1 MTKLLLKLF
10 VKNNENIGDVK
21 VRSAYGFLS
30 GMVGIVCNFLLSLF
44 KIAVGLI
51 IGSISVMADGL
62 NNLSDMGSS
71 VVTMVGFKMAAKP
84 ADKDHPFGHG
94 RMEYLSAFIVAMLI
108 LLVGFELIKSSVESL
123 IAKDT
128 APQYPLMVY
137 IVLGISVIIKLWLFL
152 FNKKL
157 GKILSSDTLFATAQD
172 SRNDAIATVVIILSA
187 ICSRFVPAYINLDA
201 IMGVLVGLFI
211 IYSGIG
217 AAKETVDKLLG
228 QPPEESL
235 VNELEK
241 TILSFSDFS
250 AIHDLIVHNYGPGR
264 CLASVHVEV
273 SQNID
278 IVHCHEQ
285 VDLCEKLVEEKL
297 GVLLTIHSDP
307 IDIDNEEVNSIRKLL
322 GEKVKFIDQNVTIHD
337 FRMTP
342 FGNER
347 TNLIF
352 DAVFPSA
359 LKMSEKEFKEK
370 ISALAQEIN
379 PTFVCVITVD
389 RDYMGK

>member
-10 VKNNENIGDVK
+10 VKDNHKINDVK
-21 VRSAYGFLS
+21 VRSAYGTLSGVTGIICNFFLS
-30 GMVGIVCNFLLSLF
+30 LS

-62 NNLSDMGSS
+62 NNLSDMGSGII
-71 VVTMVGFKMAAKP
+71 TMVGFKMAAKP

-94 RMEYLSAFIVAMLI
+94 RMEYLSAFVVAMLI
-108 LLVGFELIKSSVESL
+108 LLVGFELIKSSIEALV
-123 IAKDT
+123 AKEP
-128 APQYPLMVY
+128 APKYPLIVY
-137 IVLGISVIIKLWLFL
+137 VVLGLSVVIKLWLFL

-157 GKILSSDTLFATAQD
+157 GKKISSDALFATAQD
-172 SRNDAIATVVIILSA
+172 SGNDAIATTVIILSA
-187 ICSRFVPAYINLDA
+187 VCSRFVPSYINLDA

-228 QPPEESL
+228 QPPEEEL
-235 VNELEK
+235 INELEK
-241 TILSFSDFS
+241 IILSFSDFS

-285 VDLCEKLVEEKL
+285 VDLCEKLVGEKL

-307 IDIDNEEVNSIRKLL
+307 IDIDNEEVNEIRTALS
-322 GEKVKFIDQNVTIHD
+322 EKVKTIHESVTIHD

-342 FGNER
+342 LAQER

-352 DAVFPSA
+352 DAVLPSG
-359 LKMSEKEFKEK
+359 LQIEEKEFKEK
-370 ISALAQEIN
+370 INSLAREIN
-379 PTFVCVITVD
+379 PTFVCVVTVD
-389 RDYMGK
+389 RDYIGK

>member
-1 MTKLLLKLF
+1 MTKLLVKLF
-10 VKNNENIGDVK
+10 VKNNDNVNDVK
-21 VRSAYGFLS
+21 VRSAYGTLS
-30 GMVGIVCNFLLSLF
+30 GVVGIICNFILSLS
-44 KIAVGLI
+44 KIAVGVI

-62 NNLSDMGSS
+62 NNLSDMGSGLI
-71 VVTMVGFKMAAKP
+71 TMVGFKMAAKP

-94 RMEYLSAFIVAMLI
+94 RMEYLSAFVVAMLI
-108 LLVGFELIKSSVESL
+108 LLVGFELIKSSVEAL
-123 IAKDT
+123 IAGEP
-128 APQYPLMVY
+128 APKYPIIVY
-137 IVLGISVIIKLWLFL
+137 IVLGISVVVKFWLFV

-157 GKILSSDTLFATAQD
+157 GKKLSSDALFATSQD

-187 ICSRFVPAYINLDA
+187 VCSRFVPAYINLDA
-201 IMGVLVGLFI
+201 IMGLLVGLFI

-228 QPPEESL
+228 QPPEEEL
-235 VNELEK
+235 IAELEK
-241 TILSFSDFS
+241 IILSFSDFS

-285 VDLCEKLVEEKL
+285 VDLCEKLIGEKL
-297 GVLLTIHSDP
+297 GILLTIHSDP
-307 IDIDNEEVNSIRKLL
+307 IDVDNEAVNAVRMALS
-322 GEKVKFIDQNVTIHD
+322 EKVKNIHQDVTIHD

-342 FGNER
+342 LANER

-352 DAVFPSA
+352 DAVLPSEA
-359 LKMSEKEFKEK
+359 NIDEKSFKER
-370 ISALAQEIN
+370 INSLAREIN

-389 RDYMGK
+389 KDYIGK

>member
-10 VKNNENIGDVK
+10 VKDNENVGDVK
-21 VRSAYGFLS
+21 VRSAYGSLS
-30 GMVGIVCNFLLSLF
+30 GIVGIVCNFLLSLF

-128 APQYPLMVY
+128 APKYPLMVY
-137 IVLGISVIIKLWLFL
+137 IVLFISVIIKLWLFL

-157 GKILSSDTLFATAQD
+157 GKIIASDALYATAQD
-172 SRNDAIATVVIILSA
+172 SRNDAITTVVIILSA

-228 QPPEESL
+228 QPPEEAL
-235 VNELEK
+235 VDELEK

-278 IVHCHEQ
+278 VVHCHEQ
-285 VDLCEKLVEEKL
+285 VDLCEKLVKEKL

-307 IDIDNEEVNSIRKLL
+307 IDIDNEEVNSIRNIL
-322 GEKVKFIDQNVTIHD
+322 GRKVKLIDENVTIHD

-342 FGNER
+342 LGNER
-347 TNLIF
+347 TNLVF
-352 DAVFPSA
+352 DAVFPST
-359 LKMSEKEFKEK
+359 LKISEKEFKEK

>member
-10 VKNNENIGDVK
+10 VKDNHKINDVK
-21 VRSAYGFLS
+21 VRSAYGTLSGVTGIICNFFLS
-30 GMVGIVCNFLLSLF
+30 LS

-62 NNLSDMGSS
+62 NNLSDMGSGII
-71 VVTMVGFKMAAKP
+71 TMVGFKMAAKP

-94 RMEYLSAFIVAMLI
+94 RMEYLSAFVVAMLI
-108 LLVGFELIKSSVESL
+108 LLVGFELIKSSIEALV
-123 IAKDT
+123 AKEP
-128 APQYPLMVY
+128 APKYPLIVY
-137 IVLGISVIIKLWLFL
+137 VVLGLSVVLKLWLFL

-157 GKILSSDTLFATAQD
+157 GKKISSDALFATAQD
-172 SRNDAIATVVIILSA
+172 SGNDAIATTVIILSA
-187 ICSRFVPAYINLDA
+187 VCSRFVPSYINLDA

-228 QPPEESL
+228 QPPEEEL
-235 VNELEK
+235 INELEK
-241 TILSFSDFS
+241 IILSFSDFS

-278 IVHCHEQ
+278 IVHCHAQ
-285 VDLCEKLVEEKL
+285 VDLCEKLVGEKL

-307 IDIDNEEVNSIRKLL
+307 IDIDNEEVNEIRTALS
-322 GEKVKFIDQNVTIHD
+322 EKVKTIHESVTIHD

-342 FGNER
+342 LAQER

-352 DAVFPSA
+352 DAVLPSG
-359 LKMSEKEFKEK
+359 LQIEEKEFKEK
-370 ISALAQEIN
+370 INSLAREIN
-379 PTFVCVITVD
+379 PTFVCVVTVD
-389 RDYMGK
+389 RDYIGK

>member
-1 MTKLLLKLF
+1 MTRLLLKLF
-10 VKNNENIGDVK
+10 VKDNDRINDVR
-21 VRSAYGFLS
+21 VRSAYGTLSGITGIICNFFLS
-30 GMVGIVCNFLLSLF
+30 LS
-44 KIAVGLI
+44 KIAVGI
-51 IGSISVMADGL
+51 ITGSISVMADGL
-62 NNLSDMGSS
+62 NNLSDMGSGII
-71 VVTMVGFKMAAKP
+71 TMVGFKMAAKP

-94 RMEYLSAFIVAMLI
+94 RMEYLSAFLVAMLI
-108 LLVGFELIKSSVESL
+108 LLVGFELIKSSVEAL
-123 IAKDT
+123 IAKES
-128 APQYPLMVY
+128 APKYPLIVY
-137 IVLGISVIIKLWLFL
+137 IVLGISVAVKLWLFF

-157 GKILSSDTLFATAQD
+157 GKMLSSDALFATSQD
-172 SRNDAIATVVIILSA
+172 SRNDAIATAVIILSA
-187 ICSRFVPAYINLDA
+187 VCSRFVPSYINLDA

-228 QPPEESL
+228 QPPEEEL
-235 VNELEK
+235 INELEK
-241 TILSFSDFS
+241 IILSFSDFS

-264 CLASVHVEV
+264 RLASVHVEV

-285 VDLCEKLVEEKL
+285 IDLCEKMVGEKL
-297 GVLLTIHSDP
+297 GILLTIHSDP
-307 IDIDNEEVNSIRKLL
+307 IDIDNEVVSQIRMALS
-322 GEKVKFIDQNVTIHD
+322 EKVKTIHESVTIHD

-342 FGNER
+342 LAQER

-352 DAVFPSA
+352 DAVLPGT
-359 LKMSEKEFKEK
+359 LKIEEKEFKEK
-370 ISALAQEIN
+370 INSLAREIN

>member
-1 MTKLLLKLF
+1 MTNLLLKLF
-10 VKNNENIGDVK
+10 VKDKDNVNDVK
-21 VRSAYGFLS
+21 VRSKYGTLS
-30 GMVGIVCNFLLSLF
+30 GVVGIICNFLLSLS
-44 KIAVGLI
+44 KIAVGVI

-62 NNLSDMGSS
+62 NNLSDMGSG
-71 VVTMVGFKMAAKP
+71 VITMVGFKMAAKP

-108 LLVGFELIKSSVESL
+108 LLVGFELIKSSVEAL
-123 IAKDT
+123 IAREA
-128 APQYPLMVY
+128 APKYPLLVY
-137 IVLGISVIIKLWLFL
+137 IVLLISVTVKFWLFL
-152 FNKKL
+152 FNRKL
-157 GKILSSDTLFATAQD
+157 GKKLSSDALLATAQD

-187 ICSRFVPAYINLDA
+187 ICSRFMPSFINLDA
-201 IMGVLVGLFI
+201 IMGLLVGLFI

-228 QPPEESL
+228 QPPEQEL
-235 VNELEK
+235 IDELEK
-241 TILSFSDFS
+241 IILSFSDFS

-278 IVHCHEQ
+278 VVHCHEQ
-285 VDLCEKLVEEKL
+285 VDLCEKLVGEKL
-297 GVLLTIHSDP
+297 GILLTIHSDP
-307 IDIDNEEVNSIRKLL
+307 IDVDNEEVGKIRTALS
-322 GEKVKFIDQNVTIHD
+322 EKVKSIHEAVTIHD

-342 FGNER
+342 IANER

-352 DAVFPSA
+352 DAVLPTDA
-359 LKMSEKEFKEK
+359 QIDEKEFKDK
-370 ISALAQEIN
+370 INSLAREIN

-389 RDYMGK
+389 RDYVGK

>member
-1 MTKLLLKLF
+1 MTNLLLKLF
-10 VKNNENIGDVK
+10 IKDKDNVNDVN
-21 VRSAYGFLS
+21 VRSKYGALS
-30 GMVGIVCNFLLSLF
+30 GVVGIICNLLLSLS
-44 KIAVGLI
+44 KIAVGVI

-62 NNLSDMGSS
+62 NNLSDMGSG
-71 VVTMVGFKMAAKP
+71 VITMVGFKMAAKP

-108 LLVGFELIKSSVESL
+108 LLVGFELIKSSVETL
-123 IAKDT
+123 IAKEA
-128 APQYPLMVY
+128 APKYPVLVY
-137 IVLGISVIIKLWLFL
+137 VVLGISVAVKLWLFI
-152 FNKKL
+152 FNRKL
-157 GKILSSDTLFATAQD
+157 GKKLSSDALFATSQD

-187 ICSRFVPAYINLDA
+187 ICSRFTPSFINLDA
-201 IMGVLVGLFI
+201 IMGLLVGLFI

-228 QPPEESL
+228 QPPEEEM

-250 AIHDLIVHNYGPGR
+250 AIHDLIIHNYGPGR

-285 VDLCEKLVEEKL
+285 VDLCEKLVGEKL
-297 GVLLTIHSDP
+297 GILLTIHSDP
-307 IDIDNEEVNSIRKLL
+307 IDIDNDEVNEIRTALS
-322 GEKVKFIDQNVTIHD
+322 EKVKTIHESVTIHD

-342 FGNER
+342 IADER

-352 DAVFPSA
+352 DAVLPA
-359 LKMSEKEFKEK
+359 DAQIDEREFKDK
-370 ISALAQEIN
+370 INSLAREIN

-389 RDYMGK
+389 RNYI

>member
-10 VKNNENIGDVK
+10 VKDNHKINDVK
-21 VRSAYGFLS
+21 VRSAYGTLSGVTGIICNFFLS
-30 GMVGIVCNFLLSLF
+30 LS

-62 NNLSDMGSS
+62 NNLSDMGSGII
-71 VVTMVGFKMAAKP
+71 TMVGFKMAAKP

-94 RMEYLSAFIVAMLI
+94 RMEYLSAFVVAMLI
-108 LLVGFELIKSSVESL
+108 LLVGFELIKSSIEALV
-123 IAKDT
+123 AKEP
-128 APQYPLMVY
+128 APKYPLIVY
-137 IVLGISVIIKLWLFL
+137 VVLGLSVVIKLWLFL

-157 GKILSSDTLFATAQD
+157 GKKISSDALFATAQD
-172 SRNDAIATVVIILSA
+172 SGNDAIATTVIILSA
-187 ICSRFVPAYINLDA
+187 VCSRFVPSYINLDA

-228 QPPEESL
+228 QPPEEEL
-235 VNELEK
+235 INELEK
-241 TILSFSDFS
+241 IILSFSDFS

-285 VDLCEKLVEEKL
+285 IDLCEKLVGEKL
-297 GVLLTIHSDP
+297 GILLTIHSDP
-307 IDIDNEEVNSIRKLL
+307 IDIDNEEVNEIRTALS
-322 GEKVKFIDQNVTIHD
+322 EKVKTIHESVTIHD

-342 FGNER
+342 LAQER

-352 DAVFPSA
+352 DAVLPSG
-359 LKMSEKEFKEK
+359 LQIEEKEFKEK
-370 ISALAQEIN
+370 INSLAREIN
-379 PTFVCVITVD
+379 PTFVCVVTVD
-389 RDYMGK
+389 RDYIGK

>member
-10 VKNNENIGDVK
+10 VKDNHKINDVK
-21 VRSAYGFLS
+21 VRSAYGTLSGVTGIICNFFLS
-30 GMVGIVCNFLLSLF
+30 LS

-62 NNLSDMGSS
+62 NNLSDMGSGII
-71 VVTMVGFKMAAKP
+71 TMVGFKMAAKP

-108 LLVGFELIKSSVESL
+108 LLVGFELIKSSIEALV
-123 IAKDT
+123 AKEP
-128 APQYPLMVY
+128 APKYPLIVY
-137 IVLGISVIIKLWLFL
+137 VVLGLSVVIKLWLFL

-157 GKILSSDTLFATAQD
+157 GKKISSDALFATAQD
-172 SRNDAIATVVIILSA
+172 SGNDAIATTVIILSA
-187 ICSRFVPAYINLDA
+187 VCSRFVPSYINLDA

-228 QPPEESL
+228 QPPEEEL
-235 VNELEK
+235 INELEK
-241 TILSFSDFS
+241 IILSFSDFS

-285 VDLCEKLVEEKL
+285 IDLCEKLVGEKL
-297 GVLLTIHSDP
+297 GILLTIHSDP
-307 IDIDNEEVNSIRKLL
+307 IDIDNEEVNEIRTALS
-322 GEKVKFIDQNVTIHD
+322 EKVKTIHESVTIHD

-342 FGNER
+342 LAQER

-352 DAVFPSA
+352 DAVLPSG
-359 LKMSEKEFKEK
+359 LQIEEKEFKEK
-370 ISALAQEIN
+370 INSLAREIN
-379 PTFVCVITVD
+379 PTFVCVVTVD
-389 RDYMGK
+389 RDYIGK

>member
-10 VKNNENIGDVK
+10 VKDNHKINDVK
-21 VRSAYGFLS
+21 VRSAYGTLSGVTGIICNFFLS
-30 GMVGIVCNFLLSLF
+30 LS

-62 NNLSDMGSS
+62 NNLSDMGSGII
-71 VVTMVGFKMAAKP
+71 TMVGFKMAAKP

-108 LLVGFELIKSSVESL
+108 LLVGFELIKSSIEALV
-123 IAKDT
+123 AKEP
-128 APQYPLMVY
+128 APKYPLIVY
-137 IVLGISVIIKLWLFL
+137 VVLGLSVVIKLWLFL

-157 GKILSSDTLFATAQD
+157 GKKISSDALFATAQD
-172 SRNDAIATVVIILSA
+172 SGNDAIATTVIILSA
-187 ICSRFVPAYINLDA
+187 VCSRFVPSYINLDA

-228 QPPEESL
+228 QPPEEEL
-235 VNELEK
+235 INELEK
-241 TILSFSDFS
+241 IILSFSDFS

-285 VDLCEKLVEEKL
+285 VDLCEKLVGEKL
-297 GVLLTIHSDP
+297 GILLTIHSDP
-307 IDIDNEEVNSIRKLL
+307 IDIDNEEVNEIRTALS
-322 GEKVKFIDQNVTIHD
+322 EKVKTIHESVTIHD

-342 FGNER
+342 LAQER

-352 DAVFPSA
+352 DAVLPSG
-359 LKMSEKEFKEK
+359 LQIEEKEFKEK
-370 ISALAQEIN
+370 INSLAREIN
-379 PTFVCVITVD
+379 PTFVCVVTVD
-389 RDYMGK
+389 RDYIGK